1 MFSIDKRSVFSLS
14 PPEFSCDHPIHKQI
28 VPPLPCTPFF
38 MTITGSAGSGKTSML
53 VNLLTSPQACKKAL
67 HAVHCIIPSHSV
79 ASLKKN
85 IFLKHPRMHDEL
97 NFATLDRIYE
107 QVMKD
112 AENKMSS
119 LLIMDDVTASLKNLD
134 VQMLLKKII
143 FNRRHYRLSI
153 ICLVQSYNAMPLAIR
168 KTISHLACY
177 RPRNKKEM
185 SAIWEEL
192 VFLDKE
198 TGESLQRFV
207 FDKPYSFL
215 FACADTNTLYK
226 KFDRILIKDPHA
238 REEVQEGDEA
248 EEGDKK
254 QIH

>member
-1 MFSIDKRSVFSLS
+1 
-14 PPEFSCDHPIHKQI
+14 
-28 VPPLPCTPFF
+28 

-53 VNLLTSPQACKKAL
+53 VNLLTSPQAYKKAFS
-67 HAVHCIIPSHSV
+67 AVHCIIPAHSV

-85 IFLKHPRMHDEL
+85 IFAKHPRMHDEL
-97 NFATLDRIYE
+97 NFLTLDRIYE

-112 AENKMSS
+112 GEEKLSS

-134 VQMLLKKII
+134 VQMLLKKLI

-153 ICLVQSYNAMPLAIR
+153 ICLVQSYNALPLPIR

-185 SAIWEEL
+185 TAIWEEL
-192 VFLDKE
+192 IFLDKE
-198 TGESLQRFV
+198 TGEALQRFV

-215 FACADTNTLYK
+215 FACADTNELYK
-226 KFDRILIKDPHA
+226 KFDRIMIKDRHA
-238 REEVQEGDEA
+238 PPEEGEGEGA
-248 EEGDKK
+248 EEE
-254 QIH
+254 

>member
-1 MFSIDKRSVFSLS
+1 MFSIDKRSSFSLK
-14 PPEFSCDHPIHKQI
+14 PPEFSCDQPIHKQI

-38 MTITGSAGSGKTSML
+38 LTITGSAGSGKTSML
-53 VNLLTSPQACKKAL
+53 VNLLTSPQAYKKAF
-67 HAVHCIIPSHSV
+67 HAVHIIMPAHSV

-85 IFLKHPRMHDEL
+85 IFAKHPRMHDEL

-107 QVMKD
+107 QVIKD
-112 AENKMSS
+112 SEEKMSS
-119 LLIMDDVTASLKNLD
+119 LLIMDDVTASLKNLEI
-134 VQMLLKKII
+134 QMLLKKII

-177 RPRNKKEM
+177 KPRNKKDM

-198 TGESLQRFV
+198 TGEALQRFV

-215 FACADTNTLYK
+215 FACTDTNKLYK
-226 KFDRILIKDPHA
+226 NFDRILIKDQHA
-238 REEVQEGDEA
+238 PEEDQEGDEA
-248 EEGDKK
+248 EEG
-254 QIH
+254 

>member
-1 MFSIDKRSVFSLS
+1 MFSIDKRSVFCLR
-14 PPEFSCDHPIHKQI
+14 PPEFSCDQPIHKQI

-38 MTITGSAGSGKTSML
+38 MCITGSAGSGKTSML
-53 VNLLTSPQACKKAL
+53 VNLLTSPQAYKKAF
-67 HAVHCIIPSHSV
+67 HAVHCIIPAHSV

-119 LLIMDDVTASLKNLD
+119 LLIMDGVTASLKNLD
-134 VQMLLKKII
+134 VQMLLKKLI

-153 ICLVQSYNAMPLAIR
+153 ICLVQSYNSLPLPIR

-177 RPRNKKEM
+177 KPRNKKEM

-198 TGESLQRFV
+198 TGEALQRFV

-215 FACADTNTLYK
+215 FACADTNELYK
-226 KFDRILIKDPHA
+226 KFDRILIKDHHA
-238 REEVQEGDEA
+238 RQEEVHQEGTEG
-248 EEGDKK
+248 EEG
-254 QIH
+254 

>member
-1 MFSIDKRSVFSLS
+1 MFSIDKRSSFSLK
-14 PPEFSCDHPIHKQI
+14 PPEFSCDQPIHNQI

-38 MTITGSAGSGKTSML
+38 TTITGSAGSRKTSML
-53 VNLLTSPQACKKAL
+53 VNLLTSPHAYKKAF
-67 HAVHCIIPSHSV
+67 HWVHCIIPAHSV

-85 IFLKHPRMHDEL
+85 IFAKHPRMHDEL
-97 NFATLDRIYE
+97 NFVSLDRIYE

-112 AENKMSS
+112 AEEKMSS
-119 LLIMDDVTASLKNLD
+119 LLIMDDVTASLKKLEI
-134 VQMLLKKII
+134 QMLLKKII

-177 RPRNKKEM
+177 KPRNKIEM

-192 VFLDKE
+192 VFLDKK
-198 TGESLQRFV
+198 TGEALQRFV

-215 FACADTNTLYK
+215 FACADTKELYK
-226 KFDRILIKDPHA
+226 KFDRILIKDQHA
-238 REEVQEGDEA
+238 PEEDQEGDEA
-248 EEGDKK
+248 EEG
-254 QIH
+254 